1 MLKYSLKLSEKT
13 VSIILMLI
21 SGLSFV
27 VMHSSAKH
35 LAAEVHIFEIV
46 FLRCAL
52 VAFVLLPFMFQQGIG
67 CIYTKQPRNQF
78 YRILT
83 NSIAMLLFFFGLSI
97 TPISI
102 VTSLNFIAPVFATV
116 LAIIFLKEKLTP
128 LRSFGLII
136 GFLGVLIILKPSF
149 SINIGGLFILLSAL
163 SWSISLIFI
172 KKLTKTDSAVTIS
185 LYAGVGMMPATF
197 LAAYPHLQILNTNQF
212 LIILFISISG
222 TLAQTL
228 LNSAL
233 KRGELS
239 FLLPLDFLKLVWS
252 VLIGLA
258 IFDETTSASLWLGG
272 LFIIVASTLVVK
284 SDSGKNKI
292 LPIN

>member
-1 MLKYSLKLSEKT
+1 MQKNFPNLSDKA
-13 VSIILMLI
+13 VSIILMII
-21 SGLSFV
+21 SGFSFV

-35 LAAEVHIFEIV
+35 LAVEVHIFEIV

-52 VAFVLLPFMFQQGIG
+52 VAIILLPFIFKEGIG
-67 CIYTKQPRNQF
+67 CIFTKQPRNQF

-83 NSIAMLLFFFGLSI
+83 NSIAMLLFFYGLSI

-102 VTSLNFIAPVFATV
+102 VTALNFTAPVFAII
-116 LAIIFLKEKLTP
+116 LAIIFLKEKLSP
-128 LRSFGLII
+128 LRSIALII
-136 GFLGVLIILKPSF
+136 GFLGVLIILKPDF
-149 SINIGGLFILLSAL
+149 SMHIGGFFILLSAF
-163 SWSISLIFI
+163 SWSISLVFI
-172 KKLTKTDSAVTIS
+172 KELTKTDSAITIS

-197 LAAYPHLQILNTNQF
+197 IAAYPHFQILNINQF
-212 LIILFISISG
+212 LIILFIAILG

-258 IFDETTSASLWLGG
+258 IFDEKSSVSLWLGG

-284 SDSGKNKI
+284 SNNSKNKI
-292 LPIN
+292 